1 MIDLEKITIA
11 KLASREEKIIIRDAE
26 KVRSGEEAEAEERA
40 RDLEDGVD
48 FAVAPED
55 VETEESA
62 GNPDST
68 AEVDFE
74 DQETTEDHGRGLV

>member
-1 MIDLEKITIA
+1 MIDLQKVTLA

-26 KVRSGEEAEAEERA
+26 KVRSGEEAEADIRA
-40 RDLEDGVD
+40 RDIEDGVD

-55 VETEESA
+55 VESGSSEA
-62 GNPDST
+62 DPDNT

-74 DQETTEDHGRGLV
+74 DQETLEDHGRALV